1 MIVEIKSTITQACR
15 HNDQVQFADF
25 ADDCVSLR
33 KLAEHCGRII
43 GTFMHDI
50 TFFVF
55 FHVIRTGYVFAC
67 LLDVCLQ
74 GLKSNT
80 ASL

>member
-50 TFFVF
+50 IVLCFSTLSVLGMFLHVCSMFVCK
-55 FHVIRTGYVFAC
+55 V
-67 LLDVCLQ
+67 
-74 GLKSNT
+74 
-80 ASL
+80 